1 MTGVKGFKIKKLLK
15 RRALQ
20 PGFSLTEILVSV
32 LLFAFIITGALNVFR
47 LVIESQRTALA
58 TQNVEENLKYFLEVT
73 SKEIRMAKRSTGTCG
88 VPVGQ
93 IYSNQLVGDS
103 RVLKFKNY
111 HGECVVYD
119 LDNERFRV
127 QRGLRVGYLTP
138 ASIRVTEAEFLI
150 KYNGSLTG
158 NQQGMVVMS
167 LTAESLGKDLNR
179 AAMNIQTTLTS
190 RYYRND

>member
-1 MTGVKGFKIKKLLK
+1 MIGVNKIKLKKLFK

-32 LLFAFIITGALNVFR
+32 LLFALIITGALNVFR

-93 IYSNQLVGDS
+93 IYANEIVGDS
-103 RVLKFKNY
+103 QVLKFKNY

-119 LDNERFRV
+119 INSERFRV
-127 QRGLRVGYLTP
+127 QRGLRTGFLTP
-138 ASIRVTEAEFLI
+138 ASIKVTKASFLI
-150 KYNGSLTG
+150 KHNGNLPEK
-158 NQQGMVVMS
+158 QQGMVVMS
-167 LTAESLGKDLNR
+167 LTAEALGKELNR
-179 AAMNIQTTLTS
+179 SEMKIQTTLTS

>member
-1 MTGVKGFKIKKLLK
+1 MIGVNKIKLKKLFK

-20 PGFSLTEILVSV
+20 AGFSLTEILVSV
-32 LLFAFIITGALNVFR
+32 LLFALIITGALNVFR

-93 IYSNQLVGDS
+93 IYANETVGNS
-103 RVLKFKNY
+103 QVLKFKNY
-111 HGECVVYD
+111 HGECVIYD
-119 LDNERFRV
+119 INNERFRV
-127 QRGLRVGYLTP
+127 QRGLRTGYLTP
-138 ASIRVTEAEFLI
+138 ASIRVTAADFLI
-150 KYNGSLTG
+150 KHNGNLPEK
-158 NQQGMVVMS
+158 QQGMVAMG
-167 LTAESLGKDLNR
+167 LTAEALGKELNR
-179 AAMNIQTTLTS
+179 AEMKIQTTLTS